1 MKKVIIIE
9 DDFVV
14 GGLIKDNINKLEGYF
29 CENVFLNPVLYL
41 NANVQC
47 DILLLDV
54 VMPEM
59 NGLEAID
66 LILKKYPQVS
76 IIMNTIKDDDETII
90 TALKKGA
97 IGYID
102 KQSFDM
108 KIQEVLNTISNGG
121 GYMTPAIASK
131 VIANFNK
138 SRKYNES
145 LSSREKEIAESIL
158 DGLSYKMIA
167 LRYNIA
173 IDTVRMHIKSI
184 YKKLQINSKGE
195 LFSLSKF

>member
-66 LILKKYPQVS
+66 LVLKKHPHVS

-90 TALKKGA
+90 AALKKGA

-121 GYMTPAIASK
+121 GYMTPVIASK